1 MINYDK
7 VAEKIFAIIK
17 GFGYDL
23 SMFTIDGMDTSIP
36 SDGRRFYVKK
46 PNFMVTLDE
55 ETDEIKINKNSRVTL
70 EEIESVMKQLKNLA
84 KQNLLNTQVKVFGKE
99 ITPKDFAYQAKK
111 FKDNTMENVFI
122 NEGGRRWEAFP
133 NGGPGMPDQSWSV
146 RRNAGKT
153 RYNDKNY
160 TRTGARALATRLNKK
175 VTEASLSRMSGS
187 KKTSY
192 QTLES
197 VKVIVRHRKPVAED
211 KRGAR
216 SRQIQAIFLEQGG
229 ERVRFPH
236 NNLIGARAMARH
248 MYEGGNFEDTLGS
261 YIVET
266 VGSILKLNEFVRYAR
281 TNKLINEENQ
291 DVVKTV
297 KENIA
302 TLRRE
307 LHGLTGAKT
316 YARVSEKIAT
326 REVNVLEEDDV
337 TDLQDMFTVKKFDE
351 KLSNTLPLVR
361 KLMNE
366 KQAWRNALIEAST
379 QTVLMHEKEELA
391 EDDLMEF
398 DNPVQ
403 QVGYK
408 IQRVA
413 KRMVEAGDLQKFV
426 GRVAGKLIEGQA
438 INEFEKTVVRN
449 VLENATIEEAK
460 VCEECGEVTCEC
472 NTFESVMENYALK
485 IKMLEHEDI
494 FAEASEEP
502 DVGCDSCNETGKN
515 EDDESCAN
523 CDGKGRHPASGG
535 LFEGSKLNEKR
546 PGKGY
551 WDKFYG
557 RPDYHKKKKSNV
569 KEEADENVLTKV
581 DCPECGDFSM
591 DLQDK
596 YGDDFHYVCNTCGHE
611 KTEHLPKTKEQYCP
625 DCNGTGI
632 ESNTIFGD
640 DECSTC
646 GGSGSTDP
654 LQEEEGEKCIRC
666 RKGTMQPGDTM
677 MGPAKEC
684 DRCNYQVQVNEAG
697 FDDHHAGEVAAG
709 AHSGMPSN
717 DQVEAEADV
726 QDVVDEVVSD
736 ILSSPDR
743 GSDEILELVASHF
756 QDYNDPLIDVA
767 YGQVIDR
774 IEGIEDEDDGQPS
787 EYDEWQDYMGGDDWD
802 QGQFDE
808 SLNELRKAAGIE
820 IKEDDSEQC
829 SECGGIGEVW
839 GKACEKC
846 GGEGGA

>member
-111 FKDNTMENVFI
+111 FKDAAMENI
-122 NEGGRRWEAFP
+122 TN
-133 NGGPGMPDQSWSV
+133 
-146 RRNAGKT
+146 
-153 RYNDKNY
+153 
-160 TRTGARALATRLNKK
+160 
-175 VTEASLSRMSGS
+175 EASLSRMSGS

-248 MYEGGNFEDTLGS
+248 MYEGGNFEDALGS
-261 YIVET
+261 YIVES

-281 TNKLINEENQ
+281 TNKLINETNE

-316 YARVSEKIAT
+316 YARISEKIAT
-326 REVNVLEEDDV
+326 REVDVLEEDDV

-351 KLSNTLPLVR
+351 KIGGTLPLIR
-361 KLMNE
+361 RLMNE

-379 QTVLMHEKEELA
+379 QTILMHEKEELA
-391 EDDLMEF
+391 EEDVMEF

-413 KRMVEAGDLQKFV
+413 KRMVETGDLQKFV
-426 GRVAGKLIEGQA
+426 GKVAGKLIEGQA

-460 VCEECGEVTCEC
+460 VCEECGELTCEC
-472 NTFESVMENYALK
+472 NTFESVMEGYALK
-485 IKMLEHEDI
+485 IKMIEHEDI
-494 FAEASEEP
+494 FEAE
-502 DVGCDSCNETGKN
+502 
-515 EDDESCAN
+515 
-523 CDGKGRHPASGG
+523 
-535 LFEGSKLNEKR
+535 LNEKQ

-557 RPDYHKKKKSNV
+557 RKAYHDKKKGSV
-569 KEEADENVLTKV
+569 KEDERSEQFQKHSFDDCEACDGSGNVGDL
-581 DCPECGDFSM
+581 ECGECA
-591 DLQDK
+591 
-596 YGDDFHYVCNTCGHE
+596 GG
-611 KTEHLPKTKEQYCP
+611 
-625 DCNGTGI
+625 GI
-632 ESNTIFGD
+632 IT
-640 DECSTC
+640 TRV
-646 GGSGSTDP
+646 
-654 LQEEEGEKCIRC
+654 EEGEGEKCIRC
-666 RKGTMQPGDTM
+666 RKGTMQLGDTM

-684 DRCNYQVQVNEAG
+684 DRCNYQVQVNKVDEDEDCPTCHGWGEVSTVGTDPRDISDFDSQERRNVKPCPDCKPVKEAD
-697 FDDHHAGEVAAG
+697 FDDHHAGEVEAG

-717 DQVEAEADV
+717 DQIEAEADV

-736 ILSSPDR
+736 VLSDPMR
-743 GSDEILELVASHF
+743 GHDEVLELVASHF

-774 IEGIEDEDDGQPS
+774 LEAYKDEDDGQPS

-802 QGQFDE
+802 HGQYDE
-808 SLNELRKAAGIE
+808 SRMLELAGVP

-829 SECGGIGEVW
+829 SECGGVGEVW

-846 GGEGGA
+846 GGEEAVDESVDPEDFMEDCPDCKGTGKAQDSIFDDAECSKCGGEGYV